1 MGAGLN
7 MVAIGWVDTDALDTL
22 WPQST
27 QLEAEDLA
35 LFLGAA
41 HGACAPWAPALPLV
55 PSELDPAVLVPAPVP
70 DSWKLAQVMHAKHLN
85 SRFRT
90 GNQDSLGPDG
100 YTISTY
106 PLVLEARSLLRP
118 KRPAYK
124 GLR

>member
-1 MGAGLN
+1 

-27 QLEAEDLA
+27 QLEAADLS
-35 LFLGAA
+35 LFLTAA
-41 HGACAPWAPALPLV
+41 HGACLGWAPAV
-55 PSELDPAVLVPAPVP
+55 QLDPDTGQPIIPE
-70 DSWKLAQVMHAKHLN
+70 SFKLAQVMHAKHLN

-118 KRPAYK
+118 KRPAHK